1 MWPFL
6 TLLLACGSGSEPVPL
21 VSQDA
26 AQTTA
31 AAVRKCLDVAVKIRS
46 DGQPKA
52 ASGAVLAC
60 YAAHFEPIERALRAH
75 NRKATL
81 SLEYEFGR
89 VANHLS
95 QSGSGSEA
103 SAMAGRLADRVERV
117 LASMPVAPAAGD
129 TGGR

>member
-6 TLLLACGSGSEPVPL
+6 ILLLACGSGSEPVPL

-26 AQTTA
+26 ARSTA

-46 DGQPKA
+46 DGQTKA
-52 ASGAVLAC
+52 ASEAVLAC
-60 YAAHFEPIERALRAH
+60 YIAHFEPIERPLRAH

-89 VANHLS
+89 VASHMS
-95 QSGSGSEA
+95 QDGSGTA
-103 SAMAGRLADRVERV
+103 AIAMAGRLSDRVERV
-117 LASMPVAPAAGD
+117 VASMPVLPTAVD